1 MERLEDHHLQWMARL
16 DAMEEAD
23 GHLLMHSD
31 TTAYLDYGD
40 SIEAVNDTVR
50 ETLTRNDAD
59 ECWDLFRK
67 FTKRFAFRDESGPS
81 AVRELLDMYGGTRV
95 VHGHSPIPYL
105 LGDVGSEDDSDG
117 AGPVIEGPHVYAD
130 GLAIAMDGGVTMA
143 GKLLVRQ
150 LPLAA

>member
-1 MERLEDHHLQWMARL
+1 MV
-16 DAMEEAD
+16 EED

-40 SIEAVNDTVR
+40 SLEAVNDTIR

-67 FTKRFAFRDESGPS
+67 FTRRFAFRDDGGAEAALS
-81 AVRELLDMYGGTRV
+81 LLDTYGGTRV

-105 LGDVGSEDDSDG
+105 LGEVGSEEGEDA
-117 AGPVIEGPHVYAD
+117 AGPVVEGPHLYAD

-143 GKLLVRQ
+143 GKLLVQQ
-150 LPLAA
+150 LPLDI

>member
-59 ECWDLFRK
+59 ECWDLFLVHQALRLP
-67 FTKRFAFRDESGPS
+67 RRVGFAGASCSTCTAAHASSMVTAPSRTSWVTSAPRTSRTARDPS
-81 AVRELLDMYGGTRV
+81 SKARTSTPTAWP
-95 VHGHSPIPYL
+95 SPWTA
-105 LGDVGSEDDSDG
+105 E
-117 AGPVIEGPHVYAD
+117 
-130 GLAIAMDGGVTMA
+130 
-143 GKLLVRQ
+143 
-150 LPLAA
+150 